1 MGVAGVPRIRRRAP
15 IRHAVTE
22 ALTRVPMS
30 IEDRFDP
37 KFRRPASEG
46 QEKPGAPEIRLV
58 PDAPEMEPITLT
70 PVQAEDPVRSVDEVG
85 PEADLDDPSL
95 FLNRELTLLNF
106 YFRVLHEASDP
117 RTPLLERVRFAA
129 IVGSNID
136 DFVMKRIGGLR
147 QQVGAHVT
155 ERTVDGRSPEEQI
168 DEAFAVIREL
178 DRQLRLAVK
187 KLGGD
192 LEQEGFRF
200 VHPSDLSK
208 DRRQALR
215 KYYLKHLHPLVTP
228 QATDPAHPFPFISN
242 LSLNLVLSLRDPQ
255 SQELA
260 TARVKVPLGGGTR
273 RFLRLGSELEFIPLE
288 DVIVDNL
295 DVLFPGMQVESVT
308 TFRVTR
314 NANTEREEESAE
326 DLLELIESELRDR
339 QFAPVVRLQINEGC
353 DDAHRR
359 LLVHELGLDPSEV
372 FEVGG
377 LFSIRDLME
386 IADLEVEH
394 LRERPHHPIDH
405 PALKTDRSIFK
416 IIREQGS
423 VLLSHPYHSY
433 ATSVE
438 RLLREASRDP
448 KVRAIKMTLYRT
460 SEDSKAVRYLIDAAR
475 NGKQVAVVVE
485 LKASFDEAANIRW
498 ANRLEQAGIHVTY
511 GVVGLKTHCK
521 TILIVRQEEDG
532 VRRYAHIGTGNYHA
546 GTARRYTDVGLLT
559 CSSKIG
565 RDLTELF
572 NYLTTGFKP
581 KRRFK
586 RLLPA
591 PKILKGALLE
601 RIAQEAEYHKAG
613 EPAGI
618 QMKMNALEDPDIVRA
633 LYRASMA
640 GVPIDLIIRD
650 TCRLRPGI
658 PRLSDTVRIV
668 SVVGRFLEHSRVYY
682 FKSGGKDD
690 YFIGSADCMTRNLE
704 GRVEVL
710 APVEDEALREEL
722 RFLLDSQLADTRG
735 GWEMLPDGSYRLRG
749 PIDEDAV
756 SSQQLMIE
764 RVESQKKEALRLR
777 RRRPRALGRNRR

>member
-1 MGVAGVPRIRRRAP
+1 
-15 IRHAVTE
+15 
-22 ALTRVPMS
+22 MS
-30 IEDRFDP
+30 IEDRVEP
-37 KFRRPASEG
+37 KSRPPTSEALEEG
-46 QEKPGAPEIRLV
+46 VPEIRLV
-58 PDAPEMEPITLT
+58 TDAANLESTKST
-70 PVQAEDPVRSVDEVG
+70 PAQAENPVLKEKASASDL
-85 PEADLDDPSL
+85 DLDDPSL

-168 DEAFAVIREL
+168 DEAFAIIREL
-178 DRQLRLAVK
+178 DRRLRFTVK
-187 KLGGD
+187 KLDHD
-192 LEQEGFRF
+192 LAQEGFRF
-200 VHPSDLSK
+200 LHPSDLS
-208 DRRQALR
+208 DQRRQALR

-242 LSLNLVLSLRDPQ
+242 LSLNLVLSLRDAQ

-273 RFLRLGSELEFIPLE
+273 RFLRLGPELEFILLE
-288 DVIVDNL
+288 DVIMDNL

-314 NANTEREEESAE
+314 NANTEREEENAE

-339 QFAPVVRLQINEGC
+339 QFAPVVRLQISEGS
-353 DDAHRR
+353 DEAHRR
-359 LLVHELGLDPSEV
+359 LLVHELGLHPSEV
-372 FEVGG
+372 FEVDG

-386 IADLEVEH
+386 IADLDVEH
-394 LRERPHHPIDH
+394 LSERPHHPIDH
-405 PALKTDRSIFK
+405 PELKSDRSIFQN
-416 IIREQGS
+416 IREQGS
-423 VLLSHPYHSY
+423 VLLTHPYHSY

-448 KVRAIKMTLYRT
+448 QVRAIKMTLYRT
-460 SEDSKAVRYLIDAAR
+460 SEDSKAVHYLIDAAR

-546 GTARRYTDVGLLT
+546 GTARRYTDLGLLT

-565 RDLTELF
+565 RDLTELY

-601 RIAQEAEYHKAG
+601 RIDREAQHHAAG
-613 EPAGI
+613 RPAGI

-633 LYRASMA
+633 LYRASIA
-640 GVPIDLIIRD
+640 GVPIDLIVRD

-658 PRLSDTVRIV
+658 PRLSDTIRVV

-682 FKSGGKDD
+682 FKGGGEEE
-690 YFIGSADCMTRNLE
+690 YLIGSADCMTRNLE

-710 APVEDEALREEL
+710 VPVEDESLRGEL
-722 RFLLDSQLADTRG
+722 RFLLDTQLADTRG
-735 GWEMLPDGSYRLRG
+735 GWEMLPDGSYRLLG
-749 PIDEDAV
+749 SMDEDAV
-756 SSQQLMIE
+756 SSQALMIE